1 MYNHASSSG
10 DVHPTCL
17 GGGIGIHTRLKISR
31 LMAMRVQVPP
41 KAPRFPRNSPEA
53 SIIPI
58 FIIYSFGCVPKLLL
72 PTISARNPHSLVLF
86 SHCQSFVLSKNLWN
100 VFGMMGYE
108 ITRRGL
114 RWIIL
119 IVKYGSSFV
128 LIINT
133 KL

>member
-1 MYNHASSSG
+1 
-10 DVHPTCL
+10 
-17 GGGIGIHTRLKISR
+17 
-31 LMAMRVQVPP
+31 
-41 KAPRFPRNSPEA
+41 
-53 SIIPI
+53 
-58 FIIYSFGCVPKLLL
+58 L
-72 PTISARNPHSLVLF
+72 PTISARNPHSIVLF